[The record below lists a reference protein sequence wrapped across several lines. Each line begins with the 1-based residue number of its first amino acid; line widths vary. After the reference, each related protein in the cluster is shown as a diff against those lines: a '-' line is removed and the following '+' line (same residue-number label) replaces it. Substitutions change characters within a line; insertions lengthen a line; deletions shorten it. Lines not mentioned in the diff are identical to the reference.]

1 MRTDIATKGT
11 IALERSRVADY
22 IALTKPE
29 LTFLSVLTALAG
41 YYLGTG
47 GTLAG
52 FGVLHT
58 LMGTAMVGGGAG
70 AINQYM
76 ERHFDALMKR
86 TEQRPL
92 PAGRLSPA
100 EVLAF
105 GSALTVAGILDL
117 TLFVNPLTGCLA
129 ALTSVTYLFLYT
141 PLKRITPF
149 STLVGG
155 IPGAIPPVM
164 GWTAARN
171 EINAEAWVLFGIL
184 FLWQMPHFL
193 SLAWMYRKDYAR
205 AGYRLLTVVDE
216 KGTRTVVSIL
226 VSTAVLLPVSGLL
239 TATGSTG
246 AIYAMGALVAGIALL
261 VPAVRLAHARSSGA
275 ARTLFIA
282 SLVYLPVLMLALVLD
297 RIFLPW

>member
-1 MRTDIATKGT
+1 MRTDIGSKGVL
-11 IALERSRVADY
+11 ALERSRAADY

-41 YYLGTG
+41 YYLGTE
-47 GTLAG
+47 GTMPG
-52 FGVLHT
+52 MGVLHT
-58 LMGTAMVGGGAG
+58 LLGTAMVGGGAG
-70 AINQYM
+70 AINQYI

-92 PAGRLSPA
+92 PAGRISPGEA
-100 EVLAF
+100 LGF
-105 GSALTVAGILDL
+105 GTALTVAGILEL
-117 TLFVNPLTGCLA
+117 ALLVNPLTGFLA
-129 ALTSVTYLFLYT
+129 LLTSATYLFLYT
-141 PLKRITPF
+141 PLKRVTPF

-155 IPGAIPPVM
+155 IPGALPPVM

-205 AGYRLLTVVDE
+205 AGYRLLTVLDTE
-216 KGTRTVVSIL
+216 GTRTGFYIIA
-226 VSTAVLLPVSGLL
+226 STAALVPVSGLL

-246 AIYAMGALVAGIALL
+246 SVYAAGALLAGIAFL
-261 VPAVRLAHARSSGA
+261 VPAIRLAMARSSAA
-275 ARTLFIA
+275 ARVLFFA
-282 SLVYLPVLMLALVLD
+282 SLLYLPALMLALVLD
-297 RIFLPW
+297 RIIL

>member
-1 MRTDIATKGT
+1 MRTDIGSKGE
-11 IALERSRVADY
+11 IAIERSRVADY
-22 IALTKPE
+22 VALTKPE

-41 YYLGTG
+41 YYLGSG
-47 GTLAG
+47 GSLSG
-52 FGVLHT
+52 MGMLHT
-58 LMGTAMVGGGAG
+58 LLGTAMVGGGAG

-76 ERHFDALMKR
+76 ERHLDALMKR

-92 PAGRLSPA
+92 PAGRVSAGEAL
-100 EVLAF
+100 VF
-105 GSALTVAGILDL
+105 GTALTLAGILEL
-117 TLFVNPLTGCLA
+117 VLLVNPLTGFLA

-155 IPGAIPPVM
+155 IPGALPPVM

-205 AGYRLLTVVDE
+205 AGYRLLTVLDT
-216 KGTRTVVSIL
+216 KGTRTVFYIIASTTAL
-226 VSTAVLLPVSGLL
+226 VPVSGLL
-239 TATGSTG
+239 SATGSTG
-246 AIYAMGALVAGIALL
+246 TIYAAGALLAGIALL
-261 VPAVRLAHARSSGA
+261 VPAVRLASARSSSA
-275 ARTLFIA
+275 ARVLFFA
-282 SLVYLPVLMLALVLD
+282 SLLYLPALMLALVLD
-297 RIFLPW
+297 RIFL

>member
-1 MRTDIATKGT
+1 MRTDIGSKGELA
-11 IALERSRVADY
+11 IERSRVADY
-22 IALTKPE
+22 VALTKPE

-41 YYLGTG
+41 YYLGSG
-47 GTLAG
+47 GSLSG
-52 FGVLHT
+52 MGMLHT
-58 LMGTAMVGGGAG
+58 LLGTAMVGGGAG

-76 ERHFDALMKR
+76 ERHLDALMKR

-92 PAGRLSPA
+92 PAGRVSAGEAL
-100 EVLAF
+100 VF
-105 GSALTVAGILDL
+105 GTALTLAGILEL
-117 TLFVNPLTGCLA
+117 VLLVNPLTGFLA

-155 IPGAIPPVM
+155 IPGALPPVM

-205 AGYRLLTVVDE
+205 AGYRLLTVLDT
-216 KGTRTVVSIL
+216 KGTRTVFYIIASTTAL
-226 VSTAVLLPVSGLL
+226 VPVSGLL
-239 TATGSTG
+239 SATGSTG
-246 AIYAMGALVAGIALL
+246 TIYAAGALLAGIALL
-261 VPAVRLAHARSSGA
+261 VPAVRLASARSSSA
-275 ARTLFIA
+275 ARVLFFA
-282 SLVYLPVLMLALVLD
+282 SLLYLPALMLALVLD
-297 RIFLPW
+297 RIFL